1 MPFTHEKH
9 KLNGK
14 VAIVTGAGRGI
25 GKAIAIAYAAE
36 GAAVGCAARTLSEI
50 ETTAAEITNAGG
62 RAIAVQTDVTDLK
75 SVSRL
80 FNEVV
85 SAFGGLDILVVN
97 AAKTYD
103 HRTVVD
109 SDPEAWLATLDVSF
123 IGAYYCM
130 REAIPY
136 LRKNGTGKILTIGS
150 GLGHNGRA
158 ATSAHACSKAALW
171 MLTRVLAQELWD
183 DNISVNELIP
193 GPVTTYSGAS
203 YASKAQE
210 SVFDVDSEWVK
221 RPEDVVPMALFIA
234 TQPNRGP
241 SARSFSLLRRDD

>member
-1 MPFTHEKH
+1 MVLGNGQ
-9 KLNGK
+9 LNGK

-36 GAAVGCAARTLSEI
+36 GAAVGGAARTLSEI
-50 ETTAAEITNAGG
+50 ETTVSEITKAGG

-75 SVSRL
+75 SVECS
-80 FNEVV
+80 FSEVV
-85 SAFGGLDILVVN
+85 DKFGGLDILVVN

-103 HRTVVD
+103 HLPVAD
-109 SDPEAWLATLDVSF
+109 SDPESWLSTLSVSF
-123 IGAYYCM
+123 VGAYYCT

-136 LRKNGTGKILTIGS
+136 LRKRGAGKIVTIGS
-150 GLGHNGRA
+150 GLGHHGRI

-171 MLTRVLAQELWD
+171 MLTRVLAQELWH

-193 GPVTTYSGAS
+193 GPVLTESAAR
-203 YASKAQE
+203 YASNTQD
-210 SVFDVDSEWVK
+210 SVFDVESEWLK
-221 RPEDVVPMALFIA
+221 RPEDVAPMAVFLA
-234 TQPNRGP
+234 TQPDRGP